1 MRLPL
6 FIANRYLLAKKSH
19 NLINIITWISILG
32 ISVASFA
39 LIVVLSAFNGLE
51 KVITEMNN
59 RLAPD
64 LQITAEKGKTI
75 DLKAFPMEALK
86 DVEGVEY
93 VVPTLTEDALFRVD
107 EKHHIGQVKGV
118 GLEYERMERFGEVIM
133 GNNRIA
139 NAAEQNSNLADQK
152 KFVLSEGEVN
162 FAIPGAGVA
171 WYLGMNAYDPYSLM
185 RVYVPKRGNASM
197 MSLEN
202 GFNSEVLT
210 VRSVFSTEQEQ
221 DEELVLVPYAWL
233 ANLLELE
240 DKANAV
246 ELFVDAKADLGKLR
260 KAVKALVGPGFAVKN
275 QQEQQATLYKVM
287 RSEKW
292 AVYVILTFILIL
304 ATFNVVG
311 SLSMLMIDKRKDT
324 QILKSMGA
332 DKPLIQRIFMNEGLL
347 IAVAGGLI
355 GLLLGILLVVLQ
367 QKFGFVKFGTG
378 GNYVVDAYPVLLK
391 LKDVLLIFATI
402 VVIGGT
408 SAFLTVRHA
417 LRRDAFLSDSSVQ

>member
-32 ISVASFA
+32 ISVGSFA

-51 KVITEMNN
+51 KVISSMNN
-59 RLAPD
+59 RLTPD
-64 LQITAEKGKTI
+64 LQIAPTKGKTI
-75 DLKAFPMEALK
+75 DLTAFPLGQLNEIQ
-86 DVEGVEY
+86 GVEY
-93 VVPTLTEDALFRVD
+93 VIPTITEDALFRAND
-107 EKHHIGQVKGV
+107 KQHIGQVKGV
-118 GLEYERMERFGEVIM
+118 GLEYQNIDRLNEIIFGSD
-133 GNNRIA
+133 GL
-139 NAAEQNSNLADQK
+139 QLADDEEH
-152 KFVLSEGEVN
+152 S
-162 FAIPGAGVA
+162 FAVPGAGVA
-171 WYLGMNAYDPYSLM
+171 WYLGINAYNPYAM
-185 RVYVPKRGNASM
+185 VRVYVPKRGNASL

-202 GFNSEVLT
+202 SFNSDILT

-221 DEELVLVPYAWL
+221 DEKLVLVPFDWL
-233 ANLLELE
+233 SELLEYE
-240 DKANAV
+240 NKANNV
-246 ELFVDAKADLGKLR
+246 ELFVAPNTDINK
-260 KAVKALVGPGFAVKN
+260 VKKSVTTLIGEDFVVKN
-275 QQEQQATLYKVM
+275 QQEQQETLYRIM

-324 QILKSMGA
+324 EILKSMGA
-332 DKPLIQRIFMNEGLL
+332 DNRLIQRVFMNEGLL
-347 IAVAGGLI
+347 ISVAGGII
-355 GLLLGILLVVLQ
+355 GLLLGIILVLLQ
-367 QKFGFVKFGTG
+367 QQFGFVKFGTG

-402 VVIGGT
+402 LVVGCT

-417 LRRDAFLSDSSVQ
+417 MHKESASLKAN

>member
-32 ISVASFA
+32 ISVGSFA

-51 KVITEMNN
+51 KVISSMNN
-59 RLAPD
+59 RLTPD
-64 LQITAEKGKTI
+64 LQIAAVKGKTI
-75 DLKAFPMEALK
+75 DLTAFPLGQLK
-86 DVEGVEY
+86 DIQGVDY
-93 VVPTLTEDALFRVD
+93 VIPTITEDALFRAND
-107 EKHHIGQVKGV
+107 KQHIGQVKGV
-118 GLEYERMERFGEVIM
+118 GLEYQNIGRLNEIIFGD
-133 GNNRIA
+133 GDL
-139 NAAEQNSNLADQK
+139 Q
-152 KFVLSEGEVN
+152 LSDGEYD
-162 FAIPGAGVA
+162 FAVPGAGVA
-171 WYLGMNAYDPYSLM
+171 WYLGINAYNPYAM
-185 RVYVPKRGNASM
+185 VRVYVPKRGNASL

-202 GFNSEVLT
+202 SFNSDVLT

-221 DEELVLVPYAWL
+221 DEKLVLVPFDWL
-233 ANLLELE
+233 SDLLEYE
-240 DKANAV
+240 NKATNVEVFTAANA
-246 ELFVDAKADLGKLR
+246 DINK
-260 KAVKALVGPGFAVKN
+260 VKKSVAAIIGEDFAVKN
-275 QQEQQATLYKVM
+275 QQEQQETLYKIM

-324 QILKSMGA
+324 EILKSMGA
-332 DKPLIQRIFMNEGLL
+332 DNRLIQKIFMNEGLL
-347 IAVAGGLI
+347 ISVAGGII
-355 GLLLGILLVVLQ
+355 GLLLGIILVLLQ
-367 QKFGFVKFGTG
+367 QQFGFVKFGTG

-402 VVIGGT
+402 LVVGCT

-417 LRRDAFLSDSSVQ
+417 LRKEGKL

>member
-32 ISVASFA
+32 ISVGSFA

-51 KVITEMNN
+51 KVISSMNN
-59 RLAPD
+59 RLTPD
-64 LQITAEKGKTI
+64 LQIAPVKGKTI
-75 DLKAFPMEALK
+75 DLTAFPLGQMQ
-86 DVEGVEY
+86 DIQGVEY
-93 VVPTLTEDALFRVD
+93 VIPTITEDALFRAND
-107 EKHHIGQVKGV
+107 KQHIGQVKGV
-118 GLEYERMERFGEVIM
+118 GLEYQNIGRLNEIIFGSD
-133 GNNRIA
+133 GL
-139 NAAEQNSNLADQK
+139 QLADDEEH
-152 KFVLSEGEVN
+152 S
-162 FAIPGAGVA
+162 FAVPGAGVA
-171 WYLGMNAYDPYSLM
+171 WYLGINAYNPYAM
-185 RVYVPKRGNASM
+185 VRVYVPKRGNASL

-202 GFNSEVLT
+202 SFNSDILT

-221 DEELVLVPYAWL
+221 DEKLVLVPFNWL
-233 ANLLELE
+233 SELLEYE
-240 DKANAV
+240 NKANNV
-246 ELFVDAKADLGKLR
+246 ELFVAPNTDINK
-260 KAVKALVGPGFAVKN
+260 VKKSVTTLIGEDFVVKN
-275 QQEQQATLYKVM
+275 QQEQQETLYRIM

-324 QILKSMGA
+324 EILKAMGA
-332 DKPLIQRIFMNEGLL
+332 DNRLIHKIFMNEGLL
-347 IAVAGGLI
+347 ISVAGGII
-355 GLLLGILLVVLQ
+355 GLLLGIVLVLLQ
-367 QKFGFVKFGTG
+367 QQFGFVKFGTGG

-402 VVIGGT
+402 LVVGCT

-417 LRRDAFLSDSSVQ
+417 MRKSVNQKSRLNDR

>member
-32 ISVASFA
+32 ISVGSFA

-51 KVITEMNN
+51 KVISSMNN
-59 RLAPD
+59 RLTPD
-64 LQITAEKGKTI
+64 LQIAAVKGKTI
-75 DLKAFPMEALK
+75 DLTAFPLGQLK
-86 DVEGVEY
+86 EIQGVEL
-93 VVPTLTEDALFRVD
+93 VIPTITEDALFRAND
-107 EKHHIGQVKGV
+107 KQHIGQVKGV
-118 GLEYERMERFGEVIM
+118 GLEYQNIDRLNEIIY
-133 GNNRIA
+133 GNDGL
-139 NAAEQNSNLADQK
+139 QLADEEEH
-152 KFVLSEGEVN
+152 S
-162 FAIPGAGVA
+162 FAVPGAGVA
-171 WYLGMNAYDPYSLM
+171 WYLGINAHDPYAML

-202 GFNSEVLT
+202 SFNSDVLN

-221 DEELVLVPYAWL
+221 DEKLVLVPFDWL
-233 ANLLELE
+233 SELLEYE
-240 DKANAV
+240 DKASNV
-246 ELFVDAKADLGKLR
+246 ELFVAQNADINKV
-260 KAVKALVGPGFAVKN
+260 KKEVKAAIGEDFIVKN
-275 QQEQQATLYKVM
+275 QQEQQETLYRIM

-324 QILKSMGA
+324 EILKSMGA
-332 DKPLIQRIFMNEGLL
+332 DKHLIQRIFLNEGLL
-347 IAVAGGLI
+347 ISVAGGII
-355 GLLLGILLVVLQ
+355 GLLLGIILVLLQ
-367 QKFGFVKFGTG
+367 QQFGFVKFGTG

-391 LKDVLLIFATI
+391 LKDVLLIFTTI
-402 VVIGGT
+402 LAVGCT

-417 LRRDAFLSDSSVQ
+417 LRKEVKV

>member
-32 ISVASFA
+32 ISVGSFA

-51 KVITEMNN
+51 KVISSMNN
-59 RLAPD
+59 RLTPD
-64 LQITAEKGKTI
+64 LQIAAVKGKTI
-75 DLKAFPMEALK
+75 DLTAFPLGQLK
-86 DVEGVEY
+86 EIQGVEL
-93 VVPTLTEDALFRVD
+93 VIPTITEDALFRAND
-107 EKHHIGQVKGV
+107 KQHIGQVKGV
-118 GLEYERMERFGEVIM
+118 GLEYQNIARLNEIIY
-133 GNNRIA
+133 GNDGL
-139 NAAEQNSNLADQK
+139 QLADEDEH
-152 KFVLSEGEVN
+152 S
-162 FAIPGAGVA
+162 FAVPGAGVA
-171 WYLGMNAYDPYSLM
+171 WYLGINAHDPYAML

-202 GFNSEVLT
+202 SFNSDVLN

-221 DEELVLVPYAWL
+221 DEKLVLVPFDWL
-233 ANLLELE
+233 SELLEYE
-240 DKANAV
+240 DKASNV
-246 ELFVDAKADLGKLR
+246 ELFVAQYADINKV
-260 KAVKALVGPGFAVKN
+260 KKEVKAAIGEDFIVKN
-275 QQEQQATLYKVM
+275 QQEQQETLYRIM

-292 AVYVILTFILIL
+292 AVYVILTFILVL

-324 QILKSMGA
+324 EILKSMGA
-332 DKPLIQRIFMNEGLL
+332 DKHLIQRIFLNEGLL
-347 IAVAGGLI
+347 ISVAGGII
-355 GLLLGILLVVLQ
+355 GLMLGIILVLLQ
-367 QKFGFVKFGTG
+367 QQFGFVKFGTG

-402 VVIGGT
+402 LAVGCT

-417 LRRDAFLSDSSVQ
+417 LRKEVKV

>member
-32 ISVASFA
+32 ISVGSFA

-51 KVITEMNN
+51 KVISSMNN
-59 RLAPD
+59 RLTPD
-64 LQITAEKGKTI
+64 LQISAVKGKTI
-75 DLKAFPMEALK
+75 DLTAFPLGQLK
-86 DVEGVEY
+86 EIQGVEL
-93 VVPTLTEDALFRVD
+93 VIPTITEDALFRAND
-107 EKHHIGQVKGV
+107 KQHIGQVKGV
-118 GLEYERMERFGEVIM
+118 GLEYQNIARLNEIIY
-133 GNNRIA
+133 GNDGL
-139 NAAEQNSNLADQK
+139 QLADEDEH
-152 KFVLSEGEVN
+152 S
-162 FAIPGAGVA
+162 FAVPGAGVA
-171 WYLGMNAYDPYSLM
+171 WYLGINAYNPYAML

-202 GFNSEVLT
+202 SFNSDVLN

-221 DEELVLVPYAWL
+221 DEKLVLVPFDWL
-233 ANLLELE
+233 SELLEYE
-240 DKANAV
+240 NKASNV
-246 ELFVDAKADLGKLR
+246 ELFVAQNADINK
-260 KAVKALVGPGFAVKN
+260 VKKEVKVAIGEDFIVKN
-275 QQEQQATLYKVM
+275 QQEQQETLYRIM

-324 QILKSMGA
+324 EILKSMGA
-332 DKPLIQRIFMNEGLL
+332 DKHLIQRIFLNEGLL
-347 IAVAGGLI
+347 ISVAGGII
-355 GLLLGILLVVLQ
+355 GLLLGIILVLLQ
-367 QKFGFVKFGTG
+367 QQFGFVKFGTG

-391 LKDVLLIFATI
+391 FKDVLLIFVTI
-402 VVIGGT
+402 LAVGCT

-417 LRRDAFLSDSSVQ
+417 MRKEVKI

>member
-32 ISVASFA
+32 ISVGSFA

-51 KVITEMNN
+51 KVISSMNS
-59 RLAPD
+59 RLTPD
-64 LQITAEKGKTI
+64 LQIAPTKGKTI
-75 DLKAFPMEALK
+75 NLTAFPLGQLK
-86 DVEGVEY
+86 EILGVEY
-93 VVPTLTEDALFRVD
+93 VVPTITEDALFRAND
-107 EKHHIGQVKGV
+107 KQHIGQVKGV
-118 GLEYERMERFGEVIM
+118 GHEYQNIDRLNEIIFGSE
-133 GNNRIA
+133 GL
-139 NAAEQNSNLADQK
+139 QLADDEEH
-152 KFVLSEGEVN
+152 S
-162 FAIPGAGVA
+162 FAVPGAGVA
-171 WYLGMNAYDPYSLM
+171 WYLGINAYNPYAM
-185 RVYVPKRGNASM
+185 VRVYVPKRGNASL

-202 GFNSEVLT
+202 SFNSDVLT

-221 DEELVLVPYAWL
+221 DEKLVLVPFEWL
-233 ANLLELE
+233 SELLEYE
-240 DKANAV
+240 NKANNV
-246 ELFVDAKADLGKLR
+246 ELFILPNADANKIK
-260 KAVKALVGPGFAVKN
+260 KAVRAVIGEDFTVKN
-275 QQEQQATLYKVM
+275 QQEQQETLYRIM

-324 QILKSMGA
+324 EILKSMGA
-332 DKPLIQRIFMNEGLL
+332 DNRLIQKIFMNEGLL
-347 IAVAGGLI
+347 ISVAGGII
-355 GLLLGILLVVLQ
+355 GLLLGIILVLLQ
-367 QKFGFVKFGTG
+367 QQFGFVKFGTG

-402 VVIGGT
+402 LVVGCT

-417 LRRDAFLSDSSVQ
+417 MRKENESLKAN